1 MKLEHIAVSSGSAC
15 TSATME
21 PSYVLRALGLNN
33 NLAKASIR
41 VGFGRFTTE
50 EDVRFAASEIIKS
63 STINFV
69 KIRSFLSMPDD
80 EIQLI
85 NQVKQSD
92 QGAFHQLFEKYYP
105 ILFRFV
111 VYRVKDQDLAEDIV
125 QESFLRVWNIRT
137 TLDPEKSF
145 FSLMAKIGT
154 NLCYDHFRY
163 QEVRIR
169 HKDTIP
175 KPKPSHY
182 SNPEMAHDFWFYRK
196 K

>member
-1 MKLEHIAVSSGSAC
+1 
-15 TSATME
+15 
-21 PSYVLRALGLNN
+21 
-33 NLAKASIR
+33 
-41 VGFGRFTTE
+41 
-50 EDVRFAASEIIKS
+50 
-63 STINFV
+63 
-69 KIRSFLSMPDD
+69 MPDD

-182 SNPEMAHDFWFYRK
+182 SNPEMAHDFLVLQEEINRAVNDHLPEKCREIFVLSRMEGLANKEIATILGLSRRTVENQLYRALKILK
-196 K
+196 KQLRNYL